1 MFRSLG
7 TANYRL
13 WFIGALVSNV
23 GTWMQRT
30 AQDWIVLTELT
41 NSDAAAVGI
50 VMALQFGPMLVLSP
64 HAGLLADRFDKR
76 RILMLTQGVMGVL
89 GLALGLIVLTG
100 MAQLWHVYVFALLLG
115 IASALDAPARQSFVS
130 ELVSDDNLSN
140 AVALNSASFSAA
152 RMIGPA
158 VAGVLIALIGSGW
171 VFLLNALSFLA
182 VLISLQRMRTETL
195 RPVTPASRSRG
206 QLREGFRYVAGRPDI
221 VIILVIVFLVGT
233 FGYNFPIFTSTMAT
247 VEFGAGAEA
256 FGLLSTFLAFGSVTG
271 ALLSARRDRPRM
283 RTVFLGAGFFG
294 LATLLAAFAPSYW
307 LFAAALTV
315 IGVMSQVLMTAANS
329 MVQLT
334 TDPVMR
340 GRVMALYMAIFVGGT
355 PLGAPIVGWVANAFG
370 PRWALGVGAASGI
383 LAAVLSLLWMIRY
396 QHLRVRVVV
405 PRRHRPRLAFAHDGD
420 AAGRRAAAQ
429 KAADELRDA
438 ENVTRRT

>member
-1 MFRSLG
+1 MSAMFRSLG
-7 TANYRL
+7 AANYRL
-13 WFIGALVSNV
+13 WFAGALVSNV

-41 NSDAAAVGI
+41 NYDAAAVGI

-64 HAGLLADRFDKR
+64 HAGLLADRYGKR
-76 RILMLTQGVMGVL
+76 KLLMLTQAIMGVL
-89 GLALGLIVLTG
+89 GLALGLIVLLG
-100 MAQLWHVYVFALLLG
+100 VAELWHVYAFALLLG

-130 ELVSDDNLSN
+130 ELVTDDNISN

-158 VAGVLIALIGSGW
+158 IAGVLIALIGSGW
-171 VFLLNALSFLA
+171 VFLINAVSFLA
-182 VLISLQRMRTETL
+182 VLESLRRMRTGEL
-195 RPVTPASRSRG
+195 RSVSRASRGRG
-206 QLREGFRYVAGRPDI
+206 QLREGFRYVAGRSDI

-256 FGLLSTFLAFGSVTG
+256 FGLLSTFLALGSVAG
-271 ALLSARRDRPRM
+271 ALISARRDRPRM
-283 RTVFLGAGFFG
+283 RSIFVGAGLFG
-294 LATLLAAFAPSYW
+294 LTTLAAAGAPTYW
-307 LFAAALTV
+307 LFAVTLILV
-315 IGVMSQVLMTAANS
+315 GVMSQTLMTAANS

-370 PRWALGVGAASGI
+370 PRWALAVGAASGI
-383 LAAVLSLLWMIRY
+383 LAAALSLFWMIKYR
-396 QHLRVRVVV
+396 HLRVRL
-405 PRRHRPRLAFAHDGD
+405 RLARPRLLVTHDGD
-420 AAGRRAAAQ
+420 AARRRIER
-429 KAADELRDA
+429 ELRA
-438 ENVTRRT
+438 NEALARRT

>member
-7 TANYRL
+7 TPNYRL
-13 WFIGALVSNV
+13 WFGGALVSNV

-41 NSDAAAVGI
+41 DHDAAAVGI

-64 HAGLLADRFDKR
+64 YAGLIADRYDKR
-76 RILMLTQGVMGVL
+76 KVLMLTQGIMGML

-100 MAQLWHVYVFALLLG
+100 VAELWHVYGFALLLG
-115 IASALDAPARQSFVS
+115 IASAMDAPARQSFVS

-182 VLISLQRMRTETL
+182 VLGSLRRMRTDTL
-195 RPVTPASRSRG
+195 RPVSQASRSGG

-283 RTVFLGAGFFG
+283 RTVFLGAGLFG

-315 IGVMSQVLMTAANS
+315 VGVMSQVLMTAANS

-383 LAAVLSLLWMIRY
+383 LAAVLSLVWMIRY
-396 QHLRVRVVV
+396 QHLRVRVRVSGRFRARV
-405 PRRHRPRLAFAHDGD
+405 AFSHDGNAAQRGAEHEVHDARGIPRRA
-420 AAGRRAAAQ
+420 
-429 KAADELRDA
+429 
-438 ENVTRRT
+438 